1 MIVVDTSG
9 SMGEG
14 SRVQMAK
21 DAVKKVVDTLS
32 WTDYATVVTFGSS
45 ATAASSGLHKMDSS
59 AKSFLKRWADT
70 NVHSNGGGTNF
81 RAAFNAAFGVFRTS
95 DTSSGSECEKVILF
109 MTDGASTDYS
119 YDAIQSD
126 ATSLGVRIFSYT
138 LGDGAQQTVPKRIA
152 CENGGVF
159 QHIPDCGDLAGA
171 MAGYFKVLAAGTSK
185 IAHPQPRWVHYFAS
199 STGEEVLSGCLPV
212 FKDEGQA
219 PGQVRELLGATCID
233 LNVIVPISTLRS
245 MECWT
250 DFWGEVVNETQTCT
264 RTTLTEA
271 ELESLRVS
279 RTCGCLETYVPRKL
293 RHSNAV
299 AGSHRAGGG
308 VRALA
313 AGVRGLPERGR
324 HRQPGVRGAWN
335 HHELRRNCRFR
346 RTFQLPISQVVFSL
360 QRRRHR
366 MQILGPVP
374 HGRDD
379 LVRRA
384 VLHHRR
390 GRG

>member
-1 MIVVDTSG
+1 MAEGRGVVQ
-9 SMGEG
+9 
-14 SRVQMAK
+14 RVQ
-21 DAVKKVVDTLS
+21 L
-32 WTDYATVVTFGSS
+32 
-45 ATAASSGLHKMDSS
+45 
-59 AKSFLKRWADT
+59 R
-70 NVHSNGGGTNF
+70 
-81 RAAFNAAFGVFRTS
+81 
-95 DTSSGSECEKVILF
+95 
-109 MTDGASTDYS
+109 
-119 YDAIQSD
+119 
-126 ATSLGVRIFSYT
+126 
-138 LGDGAQQTVPKRIA
+138 
-152 CENGGVF
+152 
-159 QHIPDCGDLAGA
+159 A

-264 RTTLTEA
+264 PTTLTEA

-360 QRRRHR
+360 QRRRHG